1 MSQPKGLWPV
11 LFLELWERFSY
22 IGMRSL
28 LMLYMVEELHLG
40 VARAGVIYGNYTAAA
55 YLLPVFGGVLAD
67 RRWGSRRAITVGAVL
82 MALGHGA
89 MVFSAHGTFFAA
101 LLLLVLGTGL
111 FKANTA
117 SLVGELY
124 GAHDPRRDAGF
135 SLFYLTVN
143 LGGFVAPL
151 VCGTLAARG
160 DWHLGFGAAGAGMV
174 LGLIVWGACLPW
186 LGTAGQAPQ
195 RRIVGKQAPREPF
208 DRVAK
213 DRLLAVLSL
222 ALLGNISLWAALGQ
236 TGSSMALFAD
246 RETNLVLPFVGLQ
259 VPASWLQAAN
269 PLFILVG
276 MPLVSAAWRRVERA
290 RQLPVSPVVKFA
302 AGLALVSA
310 SFLLM
315 SRAGYRVD
323 AGDKVSMAWLLTA
336 TFLATTGELCVAP
349 VGLSLVT
356 KLSPK
361 RFAAASMGVWYA
373 SIALANWAGGQLAG
387 LYETLDKG
395 ALFFIPCAVAGATS
409 VALLLAARPLTRLMH
424 GVR

>member
-28 LMLYMVEELHLG
+28 LMLYMVQELHLG

-55 YLLPVFGGVLAD
+55 YLLPVAGGVLAD
-67 RRWGSRRAITVGAVL
+67 RRWGSRRAITVGAVF
-82 MALGHGA
+82 MALGHLA
-89 MVFSAHGTFFAA
+89 MVFSAQGTFFAA
-101 LLLLVLGTGL
+101 LVLLVLGTGL

-117 SLVGELY
+117 SLIGELY
-124 GAHDPRRDAGF
+124 GPHDPRRDAGF

-143 LGGFVAPL
+143 VGGFAAPL
-151 VCGTLAARG
+151 VCGSLAARG
-160 DWHLGFGAAGAGMV
+160 NWHLGFGAAGAGML
-174 LGLIVWGACLPW
+174 LGLIVWALCLPW
-186 LGTAGQAPQ
+186 LGTAGQAPK
-195 RRIVGKQAPREPF
+195 RRPTGAALPREPL
-208 DRVAK
+208 DDVAR
-213 DRLLAVLSL
+213 DRLLAVLLL
-222 ALLGNISLWAALGQ
+222 AILGNISLWAALGQ

-246 RETNLVLPFVGLQ
+246 RETNLVLPVTGWQ

-269 PLFILVG
+269 PLFIVVG
-276 MPLVSAAWRRVERA
+276 MPLVNAAWRWVERRRNRA
-290 RQLPVSPVVKFA
+290 VSPVIKFA

-315 SRAGYRVD
+315 SQAGYRVD
-323 AGDKVSMAWLLTA
+323 AGVKVSMGWLLTA

-356 KLSPK
+356 KLSPR

-387 LYETLDKG
+387 MYDTLDKG
-395 ALFFIPCAVAGATS
+395 ALFFIPCAVTGATAF
-409 VALLLAARPLTRLMH
+409 VLVFLARPITKRMH